1 MVWCSLHFINK
12 QFIRKRK
19 LFLPM
24 LYEYNLDIVIEI
36 IPYNLIICYILH
48 IVNKMNLRLK
58 LP

>member
-1 MVWCSLHFINK
+1 
-12 QFIRKRK
+12 
-19 LFLPM
+19 M